1 MISAMDDTDRAI
13 LRALTADARLPYREL
28 GARVGLSANAV
39 AARVRR
45 LQREGVIARFTV
57 ELGAGATGDA
67 SARGRVGHSP
77 GLEVYLDVR
86 LKEGVTCD
94 DFLALQDAYVEIL
107 DAVHLTGPYDLLVRA
122 VVPDAAGLDRF
133 VRRLK
138 SEAGVA
144 QTSTRL
150 AMRTPR
156 HAFAGDTVSGPGS
169 RTRPTGGSGLSP
181 GRP

>member
-1 MISAMDDTDRAI
+1 MIGAMDDTDRAI
-13 LRALTADARLPYREL
+13 LRALTADARLPYRTL
-28 GARVGLSANAV
+28 GPRVGLSANAV

-45 LQREGVIARFTV
+45 LQREGVITRFTV
-57 ELGAGATGDA
+57 ELGAGATGD
-67 SARGRVGHSP
+67 RGRVGHSP

-86 LKEGVTCD
+86 LKESVTCD
-94 DFLALQDAYVEIL
+94 DFLALRDSFVEIL
-107 DAVHLTGPYDLLVRA
+107 DAVHLTGPFDLLVRA

-156 HAFAGDTVSGPGS
+156 QSFADDIVSRTGS
-169 RTRPTGGSGLSP
+169 RARSTGGSGSP
-181 GRP
+181 PGHP

>member
-1 MISAMDDTDRAI
+1 MRPAAIIDVMDDTDREI
-13 LRALTADARLPYREL
+13 LRSLTADARLPYREL

-45 LQREGVIARFTV
+45 MHRDGVITRFTV
-57 ELGAGATGDA
+57 ELGPGAGGNG
-67 SARGRVGHSP
+67 SGGLPGKVGHSA
-77 GLEVYLDVR
+77 GLELFLDVR
-86 LKEGVTCD
+86 LKEGNTCD
-94 DFLALQDAYVEIL
+94 DFLALSDGFTEIL
-107 DAVHLTGPYDLLVRA
+107 DAVHLTGPYDLLLRA
-122 VVPDAAGLDRF
+122 VVPDAAALDRF

-156 HAFAGDTVSGPGS
+156 
-169 RTRPTGGSGLSP
+169 
-181 GRP
+181 